1 MKAYGAVVYLCHQ
14 DQVSLVMSKN
24 RVAPT
29 KAITLP
35 KLELMAAV
43 MATRLANFVKS
54 SLHNYDLFTTTHLWT
69 DTQIVLYWIYK
80 QISTKLFIQ
89 QRITEIVKSFPST
102 KWSFTPTSDNPA
114 DLLTRGVSTQQLL
127 TSQLWSQG
135 PTWLHSESKWP
146 KWLPTG
152 ILQINIAEAEEGIEE
167 TTTPE
172 EDTSHITGI
181 SNIVTITR
189 YSSIN
194 KLLAVTAYV
203 LRFIHNLSKQH
214 TRLTGPLSVSE
225 LWSARKLWIS
235 SSQHSCFKDELS
247 RAGGRYS

>member
-1 MKAYGAVVYLCHQ
+1 MFVFSDASMKAYGAVVYICHQ
-14 DQVSLVMSKN
+14 DKISLVMSKN

-29 KAITLP
+29 KPITLP
-35 KLELMAAV
+35 N
-43 MATRLANFVKS
+43 TRLANFVKS
-54 SLHNYDLFTTTHLWT
+54 SLHNYDLSTNTHLWT
-69 DTQIVLYWIYK
+69 DSQIVLYWIYK
-80 QISTKLFIQ
+80 QTSTKTFIH
-89 QRITEIVKSFPST
+89 QRVTEIVESFPPT

-135 PTWLHSESKWP
+135 PSWLLSESKWP

-152 ILQINIAEAEEGIEE
+152 ILHINIAEAEEGIEQ
-167 TTTPE
+167 TITPK

-181 SNIVTITR
+181 SNIVTITH

-225 LWSARKLWIS
+225 LQLARK
-235 SSQHSCFKDELS
+235 F
-247 RAGGRYS
+247 